1 MFKHNVI
8 NVFILTL
15 IFIISYLNLA
25 HNALANSLPLNL
37 AVTYDNSRLKV
48 NGNSQQVSRMLA
60 TLSYEQHFSFFGGE
74 LSPQISY
81 SIFRGQNGS
90 DLAQDVLGFS
100 NIDAKHFSAWQE
112 VNLHWH
118 NESTLI
124 RIGQLDANANF
135 ATLAHAE
142 HFINASFGLTPTA
155 LPLPTYP
162 DMEYGLYA
170 EHQLTS
176 NMGVSVGYYRPDE
189 VDDTGEQQPLW
200 MGSLCWL
207 CNDNITANVGY
218 WRVKHKHVES
228 ITGAFAYLEGNIT
241 EKLHGFSLFS
251 INDRP
256 QSQELK
262 KHLKIGFTYDAP
274 FGIAQQQI
282 GIGYSRVLGIDNET
296 VFELFY
302 LLPIN
307 DFINLQPD
315 LQWLDN
321 TTNNHLNS
329 LIATLRMNIAW

>member
-1 MFKHNVI
+1 MKK
-8 NVFILTL
+8 LPPLLL
-15 IFIISYLNLA
+15 IFISAILVVFTSSTFA
-25 HNALANSLPLNL
+25 TSIPLTL
-37 AVTYDNSRLKV
+37 AVTYDTSRIGV
-48 NGNSQQVSRMLA
+48 NGNNQQASRMLA
-60 TLSYEQHFSFFGGE
+60 TLSYEQHFAFFGGE

-90 DLAQDVLGFS
+90 DIAQDVLGFS

-118 NESTLI
+118 NENTLI

-135 ATLAHAE
+135 ATLEHAGQ
-142 HFINASFGLTPTA
+142 FINASFGLTPTA

-170 EHQLTS
+170 EHKLS
-176 NMGVSVGYYRPDE
+176 KNMGVSVGYYRPDE

-207 CNDNITANVGY
+207 CNDNITVHVGY

-228 ITGAFAYLEGNIT
+228 ITGAFTYIEGNIS
-241 EKLHGFSLFS
+241 ERLHGFSLFS

-256 QSQELK
+256 QSQDLK
-262 KHLKIGFTYDAP
+262 KHLKMGITYDDP
-274 FGIAQQQI
+274 FDIAQQQV
-282 GIGYSRVLGIDNET
+282 GFAYSRVLGINNET

-302 LLPIN
+302 LLAMN
-307 DFINLQPD
+307 DFISLQPD

-321 TTNNHLNS
+321 TTNNHLDH
-329 LIATLRMNIAW
+329 LIATLRVNVEW